1 MNFSAFER
9 DSADR
14 KKLGAQK
21 NEVFDHLG
29 GVRPSTESKFAA
41 SPEIDR
47 LSRDK
52 LSIAAIQTAHFWAAY
67 AGSQA

>member
-29 GVRPSTESKFAA
+29 GV
-41 SPEIDR
+41 
-47 LSRDK
+47 
-52 LSIAAIQTAHFWAAY
+52 
-67 AGSQA
+67 